1 MNDTVI
7 LYIVLFVA
15 RVAIA
20 TVIIHKWGWK
30 AFGFM
35 LLYAILTVIS
45 PDAPINIPD

>member
-7 LYIVLFVA
+7 LYIVLFTLRCVVA
-15 RVAIA
+15 SIC
-20 TVIIHKWGWK
+20 IIKCGWK

-35 LLYAILTVIS
+35 FLYAILTVIS